1 MARTKATLMKSGQAK
16 KRSKVEEPTPPAPT
30 RHSTRVRKPTVL
42 HVAPDFV
49 KKSTTKKGGKGARR
63 KGKVEVVIEKKG
75 KSGKTKVVKGRRGQD
90 IKLVKKRA
98 PPTPKKGNERLTPR
112 PGVKQFKENPFFTS
126 PKAPEYASFI
136 SNVRLLMRAITR
148 GDLKEMRRIMRSDN
162 RNIDPASCK
171 FKFSHADGRSPDSV
185 AILCKN
191 DAVRQ
196 EYFKLRSQLAADKSP
211 RKEPNLLQ
219 RRTTGRSNFY
229 MLGRATRAVEMTR
242 GGREG
247 NNAFLKFESGTDS
260 GSGGVELL
268 IENGLSYKEIVKL
281 SKETNITPTININ
294 YMDDK
299 VVVAARLGLREMAL
313 AFAEGPAKSN
323 MNDLHRETL
332 KAGGT
337 LPERILPVSVLKKG
351 YNNANITPLHT
362 AAINPNVK
370 ILERL
375 RTIEP
380 NINIP
385 DTNNWYTIHYAAV
398 CEGPEP
404 LKFLLKNG
412 AAPSCL
418 TKQHETPLHVAA
430 RAGRKENIKILL
442 EALAKLETTDG
453 DAPTIKPEK
462 SMINARTRGGDT
474 ALCLAV
480 NNQRLDA
487 VNALLAHKTV
497 LVDHPTSTTHNKMTP
512 LMLACSLGNLPIA
525 ECLIAHG
532 AIIMARDHKKRT
544 ALSHAAINGQ
554 EHCAAMLLAKGADFL
569 KGDSSGN
576 TPAHY
581 ASAYGWLECLK
592 LLASV
597 DPSCLKQENDWKL
610 TPLSISYL
618 KGHYGIVRWLLEEKS
633 EFVDI
638 NGKDME
644 GVTLLSS
651 LLRYADED
659 CHSELAEQINYL
671 LSRGADCS
679 IADGLGNAIMH
690 VFAGISIRIRQPGDS
705 SQTGMTEKDYRTC
718 FEEIMQHGGDV
729 EAKNQSGETPLH
741 IALQSANLLL
751 FKWMLEY
758 VRDIRKTLASQWSPD
773 FNLLHVLMELPM
785 KVWSNA
791 GFWRGQSAPPQ
802 QLFDVSPIIN
812 DILLK
817 HCNGEVG
824 TWLRQPDSEGLQPVL
839 RAARSYS
846 TTRWPPNCQA
856 SQVKMFCDYI
866 NNLLMWACQLCPD
879 CLTMASVPK
888 KTSNGFSEPQHSTTL
903 VYLALNVGLESGSLQ
918 LLKQTIQMAI
928 EKKKLRE
935 LLELRG
941 PAGYGLEISAL
952 RSNPEAARLI
962 LRTTK
967 EHGCTE
973 GVHNAVLVHEPGPEH
988 EERKLLNKSL
998 AMLIVEM
1005 KRFEL
1010 INELQLSQK
1019 DWAHSDANGDNL
1031 WHYAAR
1037 TQDLRA
1043 IELFRF
1049 IESKGVPI
1057 KPNKQDSTPLHEA
1070 VQTCDCS
1077 ANSVLEPIEWLAA
1090 NCPQVTRDT
1099 FGRTPLHYAFA
1110 SRSQLIESSLAD
1122 GLRDPI
1128 AVVSILSRNMNK
1140 QQLDWADCSGNT
1152 VLHLAA
1158 FKNANICAVTLLR
1171 KGVSVNVK
1179 NKDGNSPLA
1188 VAVLHGRQAVALT
1201 LIQADSNVTDQVFP
1215 PKTAQLDIDL
1225 WKWKGAKVEKS
1236 EAKVSTIPA
1245 QIIAKGGGW
1254 EAMVYVLMDALGT
1267 NLTSLVQM
1275 IDASL
1280 KECQYNLANQLTKSL
1295 QARLLGKKLPKSDY
1309 NLVLTFAEHFRGELA
1324 EDGVEHAVLHRLYAA
1339 GGEVMNDG
1347 VSLPLEAAVRHG
1359 KWALYKH
1366 FKARAG
1372 KAWTSLRPSQPT
1384 LGPLRNAV
1392 LYLSEVKDT
1401 SAETVVQELASLPHF
1416 SIDEPLSLPLP
1427 YELAETSLASLP
1439 AIAWACT
1446 LEDPRLVY
1454 HLRAAGADVNA
1465 TDLEGRTPLMIALL
1479 ANRAAAV
1486 HVSYLQTT
1494 KYTSTIEACQHEV
1507 DHRKT
1512 VISLKYVSVQ
1522 TECHNACSG
1531 LLLVRRAPTT
1541 DFDNSFAFD
1550 LSLSLS
1556 LSLFAGTM
1564 WRWVTAARRTCR
1576 EENSQEQVYAADAG
1590 HFSEDG
1596 SEHDAESAGSAS
1608 EAEEQEAEEEEQER
1622 RTPPPKKIKICNKK
1636 LDLMLA
1642 DRKGR
1647 NIIHYMVEPIQWEN
1661 VELLQQLLKE
1671 APAKIKQ
1678 LLQQKNKEGNTP
1690 LDIAV
1695 KTKQRNIAAA
1705 MKAILGTPAK
1715 KAKITNDEGVSDL
1728 PDVSDLACKYKVDED
1743 SEMYIELSRVED
1755 EMDSEP
1761 ETPKPSSMSG
1771 YSETAD
1777 LVRCPITQQ
1786 FMAAVLNKTDLNYGR
1801 YGFHNF
1807 YRIELMKRRDTDL
1820 WILFTNWG
1828 RIGQGVGEYQT
1839 TPFNSVDAA
1848 LKEFKSIWRSKTG
1861 QDWGP
1866 LDKFQSLP
1874 KKYRLVQTTKRLS
1887 NMSDI
1892 HLPYKETKEED
1903 LVRRTIQDISNP
1915 EKLKDFANQIN
1926 WNVSCPFGHIT
1937 EAAIERAR
1945 DVLDRCE
1952 QNVQDLEKTLQK
1964 EGHTD
1969 MDVLKIFEKSRELS
1983 GEFYENFPVGDFEYG
1998 AVTIFDNI
2006 DEINRAR
2013 DTLNRLTEVEVATR
2027 LLTASAQRPDV
2038 DRISYI
2044 TAALECRF
2052 TEMSPLD
2059 DMSQK
2064 ILRYIHSTGGSNVK
2078 IKGILGLTPRKATLN
2093 FEKFADDE
2101 NQKFLWHGTKAVN
2114 LLSIL
2119 KDGFLVDPRNTSITG
2134 RLFGDGVYLSD
2145 AFEKSSHYCQTSAK
2159 NYRYMILCRTALGK
2173 NYQLKSWN
2181 YSYGDDMPKG
2191 YDSLHVFGQ
2200 QYPKTSIT
2208 INGVAMPLCD
2218 FGDHSQNRYAPLQFS
2233 EYIVKD
2239 STRVLPQYLVIF
2251 Q

>member
-1 MARTKATLMKSGQAK
+1 MTFS
-16 KRSKVEEPTPPAPT
+16 APT

-42 HVAPDFV
+42 HVATEFV
-49 KKSTTKKGGKGARR
+49 KKSSKKNGGKGERR
-63 KGKVEVVIEKKG
+63 KGKTEVLATEEKG
-75 KSGKTKVVKGRRGQD
+75 KSGRSKVVRGRSGHTITLQ
-90 IKLVKKRA
+90 KKKV

-112 PGVKQFKENPFFTS
+112 PDVKLFKENPFFAS
-126 PKAPEYASFI
+126 PKTPEYASYI
-136 SNVRLLMRAITR
+136 TNVRLLIRAIIR
-148 GDLKEMRRIMRSDN
+148 GDLKEVRRIMRSDN
-162 RNIDPASCK
+162 RSIDEGLCT
-171 FKFSHADGRSPDSV
+171 FKFSHAVERSPDST

-196 EYFKLRSQLAADKSP
+196 EYFKLRSQLAPDKYP
-211 RKEPNLLQ
+211 RMEPNLLEMK
-219 RRTTGRSNFY
+219 TSGRSNFY
-229 MLGRATRAVEMTR
+229 MLGRAARAVEMTR

-247 NNAFLKFESGTDS
+247 NNAFLKFDSTTDS
-260 GSGGVELL
+260 GSHDVRFL

-281 SKETNITPTININ
+281 SKEEDIASVLEMED
-294 YMDDK
+294 MDCM
-299 VVVAARLGLREMAL
+299 VVVAARLGLRELAS
-313 AFAEGPAKSN
+313 AFAEGPARPD
-323 MNDLHRETL
+323 MNNLHRETL

-351 YNNANITPLHT
+351 HYNDNITPLHT
-362 AAINPNVK
+362 AAINPDVK

-375 RTIEP
+375 RSIEP

-480 NNQRLDA
+480 KNQRLDA

-497 LVDHPTSTTHNKMTP
+497 LVDHPTSATHNKMTP

-532 AIIMARDHKKRT
+532 AVIMAKDHKKRT
-544 ALSHAAINGQ
+544 ALSYAVINGQ

-569 KGDSSGN
+569 KGDSSDN

-581 ASAYGWLECLK
+581 AFAYGWLECLK
-592 LLASV
+592 LLAGV

-618 KGHYGIVRWLLEEKS
+618 KGHYGIVQWLLEEKS

-644 GVTLLSS
+644 AVTLLSS

-659 CHSELAEQINYL
+659 CHSELAEQIHYL

-679 IADGLGNAIMH
+679 IADCVGNAIMH
-690 VFAGISIRIRQPGDS
+690 VFAGISIWIQQPGDS

-718 FEEIMQHGGDV
+718 FEEILQHGGDV
-729 EAKNQSGETPLH
+729 EAKNLSGQTPLH

-758 VRDIRKTLASQWSPD
+758 VRDIGKTLASQWSPD
-773 FNLLHVLMELPM
+773 VNLLHILMELPV
-785 KVWSNA
+785 KVWSNDR
-791 GFWRGQSAPPQ
+791 FWHEKSAPAQ
-802 QLFDVSPIIN
+802 HLYDVFPVIN

-817 HCNGEVG
+817 HCYGEVDS
-824 TWLRQPDSEGLQPVL
+824 WLRQPDSEGLQPVL
-839 RAARSYS
+839 RAVRSYS
-846 TTRWPPNCQA
+846 TTRSPYTCEI
-856 SQVKMFCDYI
+856 SQIKMFCDYVT
-866 NNLLMWACQLCPD
+866 NMLMWACQLCPD
-879 CLTMASVPK
+879 CLTMTSIPK
-888 KTSNGFSEPQHSTTL
+888 KISNCSSEPQYSTTL
-903 VYLALNVGLESGSLQ
+903 VYLALNVRLESGSLQ
-918 LLKQTIQMAI
+918 LFKETIQLAVG
-928 EKKKLRE
+928 KKKLRE
-935 LLELRG
+935 LLELRS
-941 PAGYGLEISAL
+941 PDGYGLVISAL
-952 RSNPEAARLI
+952 RANPEAARLL
-962 LRTTK
+962 LRAAK

-988 EERKLLNKSL
+988 EESGCPMHLNSSPGNLLNKSL

-1005 KRFEL
+1005 KRFEM
-1010 INELQLSQK
+1010 IDELQLAQK
-1019 DWAHSDANGDNL
+1019 DWAHCDANGDNL

-1077 ANSVLEPIEWLAA
+1077 ANSVLEPIEWLVAK
-1090 NCPQVTRDT
+1090 CPQVTRDM

-1110 SRSQLIESSLAD
+1110 SRSQLIEDSLPD

-1140 QQLDWADCSGNT
+1140 QQLDWADCNGNT

-1171 KGVSVNVK
+1171 KGASVNVK
-1179 NKDGNSPLA
+1179 NKDGNTPLA
-1188 VAVLHGRQAVALT
+1188 VAVLHGRQDVALT
-1201 LIQADSNVTDQVFP
+1201 LIEAGSNVTEQVFP
-1215 PKTAQLDIDL
+1215 PKTAQLDVVL
-1225 WKWKGAKVEKS
+1225 WKWKEAIVEKP

-1245 QIIAKGGGW
+1245 QIIANGGDW
-1254 EAMVYVLMDALGT
+1254 EAIVYMLMGSLET
-1267 NLTSLVQM
+1267 TVTSLVQM

-1280 KECQYNLANQLTKSL
+1280 KVCQYNLANQLTKSL
-1295 QARLLGKKLPKSDY
+1295 QARLPGKELPKSDY
-1309 NLVLTFAEHFRGELA
+1309 NLVLTFAEHFQGELA

-1339 GGEVMNDG
+1339 GCEVMNNG

-1359 KWALYKH
+1359 KWALYEH
-1366 FKARAG
+1366 FKARTG
-1372 KAWTSLRPSQPT
+1372 KAWTSLRQSQPT
-1384 LGPLRNAV
+1384 MGPLRNAV
-1392 LYLSEVKDT
+1392 LHLSEVNDT
-1401 SAETVVQELASLPHF
+1401 FAATVVQDLASLPHF
-1416 SIDEPLSLPLP
+1416 SIDEPLSLPLS
-1427 YELAETSLASLP
+1427 YDLMETSLASLP
-1439 AIAWACT
+1439 AVAWACT
-1446 LEDPRLVY
+1446 LENPRLVY
-1454 HLRAAGADVNA
+1454 HLMAAGADVNA
-1465 TDLEGRTPLMIALL
+1465 VDQECRTPLMVALL
-1479 ANRAAAV
+1479 ANRVAAV
-1486 HVSYLQTT
+1486 EALCGDGSLRQNEPAVIKTA
-1494 KYTSTIEACQHEV
+1494 KNESTRLMLGTLLGEG
-1507 DHRKT
+1507 RKRKA
-1512 VISLKYVSVQ
+1512 S
-1522 TECHNACSG
+1522 
-1531 LLLVRRAPTT
+1531 
-1541 DFDNSFAFD
+1541 
-1550 LSLSLS
+1550 
-1556 LSLFAGTM
+1556 
-1564 WRWVTAARRTCR
+1564 
-1576 EENSQEQVYAADAG
+1576 ADKNDEHAE
-1590 HFSEDG
+1590 SEDG
-1596 SEHDAESAGSAS
+1596 SEHGAESTGSAS
-1608 EAEEQEAEEEEQER
+1608 EAEKQEAEEEEQER
-1622 RTPPPKKIKICNKK
+1622 RTPLPKKIKICNKK

-1661 VELLQQLLKE
+1661 VELLQQLHKE
-1671 APAKIKQ
+1671 APAKVKQ

-1715 KAKITNDEGVSDL
+1715 KAKITNDDGASDL

-1777 LVRCPITQQ
+1777 LVRCPVTQQ
-1786 FMAAVLNKTDLNYGR
+1786 FMAAVLNKTDLNYGS

-1807 YRIELMKRRDTDL
+1807 YRIELMKRRDTNL

-1903 LVRRTIQDISNP
+1903 IVRRTIQDISNP
-1915 EKLKDFANQIN
+1915 EKFKDFANQIN

-1937 EAAIERAR
+1937 KAAIERAQ
-1945 DVLDRCE
+1945 DVLDKCE

-1969 MDVLKIFEKSRELS
+1969 MDVLKIFEKIRELS

-1998 AVTIFDNI
+1998 AVTIFDNV

-2013 DTLNRLTEVEVATR
+2013 DNLNRLIEVEVATR

-2044 TAALECRF
+2044 TAALECRL
-2052 TEMSPLD
+2052 TEMSPSD

-2064 ILRYIHSTGGSNVK
+2064 ILRYIYSTGGANVK

-2093 FEKFADDE
+2093 FEKFANDK
-2101 NQKFLWHGTKAVN
+2101 NQKFLWHGTKAIN
-2114 LLSIL
+2114 LLSIF
-2119 KDGFLVDPRNTSITG
+2119 KDGFLVDPRNTTVTG
-2134 RLFGDGVYLSD
+2134 RLFGDV
-2145 AFEKSSHYCQTSAK
+2145 SSTLQ
-2159 NYRYMILCRTALGK
+2159 
-2173 NYQLKSWN
+2173 
-2181 YSYGDDMPKG
+2181 
-2191 YDSLHVFGQ
+2191 
-2200 QYPKTSIT
+2200 
-2208 INGVAMPLCD
+2208 AMVK
-2218 FGDHSQNRYAPLQFS
+2218 NRYKHL
-2233 EYIVKD
+2233 
-2239 STRVLPQYLVIF
+2239 IF
-2251 Q
+2251 VVNRLDTIE